1 MPTPHRPELNAL
13 FNKPPAD
20 AIEYLQSK
28 GFKIGWD
35 WHQTLDDAHSR
46 AFTVA
51 KVAKLDVL
59 QDIRKSLVTALE
71 KGQGFEKW
79 QAEIAPVL
87 QEKGWWGK
95 KTVINP
101 AGQEQEVQLG
111 SPRRLRTIYHTNMRS
126 AFSAGRYKAMLQATE
141 TRPFWEY
148 RHITMVNY
156 REEHKS
162 WNGRIFRAD
171 DPFWSIAYPPSKFG
185 CNCRVIAKSAREVE
199 GKEILSS
206 EGYQTQYTEKIGVDS
221 FTGQDVYGTR
231 QRFDI
236 PSQDGTTLTFSP
248 AAGFNNSPATSYA
261 IDQVLASRATKYMG
275 NEQGLKQ
282 VQQIITAPVRQK
294 AHQAFIDNTLSFGKA
309 QGKTSTIGV
318 LQDQY
323 IKFLT
328 NKGQQIESPIMTI
341 SDRLLTGKKAKR
353 HEGAGD
359 ALSIAEWQELPLF
372 IAQPLHVLWD
382 NKNESILF
390 ITSSLNEDNP
400 QEVIKLAVRPLNGVM
415 QVVSVFKVAID
426 SVLGNVK
433 SGLYAEIRQ
442 E

>member
-28 GFKIGWD
+28 GYKIGWD

-59 QDIRKSLVTALE
+59 QDIRKSLITALE
-71 KGQGFEKW
+71 KGQSFEKW
-79 QAEIAPVL
+79 QAEITPIL

-126 AFSAGRYKAMLQATE
+126 AFSAGRYKTMLEATE

-156 REEHKS
+156 REEHKA
-162 WNGRIFRAD
+162 WNGRILRAG
-171 DPFWSIAYPPSKFG
+171 DPFWTVAYPPSKFG
-185 CNCRVIAKSAREVE
+185 CNCRVIAKSASEVE

-206 EGYQTQYTEKIGVDS
+206 EGYQTQYSEKIGVDS
-221 FTGQDVYGTR
+221 FTGADVYGTR

-236 PSQDGTTLTFSP
+236 PTQDGTTLTFSP

-261 IDQVLASRATKYMG
+261 MDQVLANRATKYLG

-294 AHQAFIDNTLSFGKA
+294 AHHAFIDNTLSFGKA
-309 QGKTSTIGV
+309 QGKTSTVGV
-318 LQDQY
+318 LQAED
-323 IKFLT
+323 IVFLQ
-328 NKGQQIESPIMTI
+328 NKWQSIESPIVTI
-341 SDRLLTGKKAKR
+341 ADRLLIGKKAKR
-353 HEGAGD
+353 HETAGD
-359 ALSIAEWQELPLF
+359 ALSTAEWQELPLL
-372 IAQPLHVLWD
+372 IAQVKTVLYD
-382 NKNESILF
+382 VNNDSVLYVLRGMDSEEQK
-390 ITSSLNEDNP
+390 
-400 QEVIKLAVRPLNGVM
+400 VIKLSLRAQNGVIEI
-415 QVVSVFKVAID
+415 VSIFKVKQSDISA
-426 SVLGNVK
+426 GVK
-433 SGLYAEIRQ
+433 SGQYEVIR

>member
-28 GFKIGWD
+28 GYKIGWD

-71 KGQGFEKW
+71 KGQSFEKW
-79 QAEIAPVL
+79 QAEITPVL

-171 DPFWSIAYPPSKFG
+171 DPFWSVAYPPSKFG

-206 EGYQTQYTEKIGVDS
+206 DGYQTQYTEKIGVDS
-221 FTGQDVYGTR
+221 FSGQDVYGTR

-294 AHQAFIDNTLSFGKA
+294 AHHAFIDNTLSFGKA
-309 QGKTSTIGV
+309 QGKTSTVGV
-318 LQDQY
+318 LQAED
-323 IKFLT
+323 IVFLQ
-328 NKGQQIESPIMTI
+328 NKWQSIESPIVTI
-341 SDRLLTGKKAKR
+341 ADRLMIGKKAKR
-353 HEGAGD
+353 HETAGD
-359 ALSIAEWQELPLF
+359 ALSTAEWQELPLL
-372 IAQPLHVLWD
+372 IAQVKTVLYD
-382 NKNESILF
+382 VNNDSVLYVLRGMDGEEQK
-390 ITSSLNEDNP
+390 
-400 QEVIKLAVRPLNGVM
+400 VIKLSLRAQNGVIEI
-415 QVVSVFKVAID
+415 VSVFKVKQSDISA
-426 SVLGNVK
+426 GVK
-433 SGLYAEIRQ
+433 SGQYEVIR

>member
-28 GFKIGWD
+28 GYKIGWD

-59 QDIRKSLVTALE
+59 QDIRKSLINALE
-71 KGQGFEKW
+71 KGQSFEKW
-79 QAEIAPVL
+79 QAEITPIL

-101 AGQEQEVQLG
+101 KGQEQEVQLG

-126 AFSAGRYKAMLQATE
+126 AFSAGRYKAMLEATE

-162 WNGRIFRAD
+162 WNGRILRAD
-171 DPFWSIAYPPSKFG
+171 DSFWTVAYPPSKFG
-185 CNCRVIAKSAREVE
+185 CNCRVIARSAREVE

-206 EGYQTQYTEKIGVDS
+206 EGYQTEYTEKIGVDS
-221 FTGQDVYGTR
+221 FTGADVYGTR

-236 PSQDGTTLTFSP
+236 PTQDGTTLMFSP

-261 IDQVLASRATKYMG
+261 MDQVLANRATKYLG

-282 VQQIITAPVRQK
+282 VRQVITAPVRKK
-294 AHQAFIDNTLSFGKA
+294 AHEAFIDNTLSFGKA
-309 QGKTSTIGV
+309 QGKTSTVGV
-318 LQDQY
+318 FQVPEITFLQS
-323 IKFLT
+323 
-328 NKGQQIESPIMTI
+328 KGQSIGSPIMTI
-341 SDRLLTGKKAKR
+341 TDRLLIGKKAKR
-353 HEGAGD
+353 HETAGD
-359 ALSIAEWQELPLF
+359 ALSTAEWQELPLL
-372 IAQPLHVLWD
+372 ITQVETVLYD
-382 NKNESILF
+382 VKNDSVLYVLRGLDSE
-390 ITSSLNEDNP
+390 E
-400 QEVIKLAVRPLNGVM
+400 QKVIKLSLRAQNDVIEI
-415 QVVSVFKVAID
+415 VSVFKVKQSDISA
-426 SVLGNVK
+426 GVK
-433 SGLYAEIRQ
+433 SGQYEVIR